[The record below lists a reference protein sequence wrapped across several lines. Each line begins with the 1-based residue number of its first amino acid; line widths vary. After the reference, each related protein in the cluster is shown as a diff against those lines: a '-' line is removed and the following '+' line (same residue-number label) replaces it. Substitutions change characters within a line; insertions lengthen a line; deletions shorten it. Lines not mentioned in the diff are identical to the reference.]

1 MLHNLSN
8 YEILLELNSQVAGHE
23 SAKKAL
29 INLVNRSKIRHHQK
43 WIEQMHKDYLIAPHK
58 LLLIGQSGTG
68 KTHMIEKLQEIV
80 DFPLIRLDATKLNP
94 TGASGGSKEEDVRKM
109 IIEKAA
115 EYCQVKKG
123 YYHSMEG
130 TIDQVVVFVDEIDK
144 LGKRSDSS
152 GNWNTHVQAN
162 FLTLF
167 DNKAEFAG
175 VSFIFA
181 GAFAD
186 MTKYDKGDIGEKVV
200 QEGLIPELVGR
211 FTSIIELDKF
221 GISDYYD
228 ILTQRL
234 IPKKLIDLAFFGV
247 FDSNIPEERLQEM
260 CVIAHKSGQGV
271 RSLQRQLDKEYLDS
285 EFDSEYKSRSSSTKL
300 IKSE

>member
-186 MTKYDKGDIGEKVV
+186 MTKYDNSTKKQIGFSHDKKKEGDRGDIGEKVV
-200 QEGLIPELVGR
+200 QEG
-211 FTSIIELDKF
+211 
-221 GISDYYD
+221 
-228 ILTQRL
+228 
-234 IPKKLIDLAFFGV
+234 
-247 FDSNIPEERLQEM
+247 
-260 CVIAHKSGQGV
+260 
-271 RSLQRQLDKEYLDS
+271 
-285 EFDSEYKSRSSSTKL
+285 
-300 IKSE
+300 